1 MSSSS
6 VYVLHTVLRIF
17 IYFNSTKMILDELI
31 SDVLMMRFRDA
42 SLIAY
47 MRAESTYVAA
57 VVVNQLY
64 YIDIAHAST
73 IEIWE
78 LFLEFR
84 PHTAT

>member
-1 MSSSS
+1 
-6 VYVLHTVLRIF
+6 
-17 IYFNSTKMILDELI
+17 MILDELI

-64 YIDIAHAST
+64 YIVIAHPS
-73 IEIWE
+73 
-78 LFLEFR
+78 R
-84 PHTAT
+84 N

>member
-64 YIDIAHAST
+64 YIVIAHPS
-73 IEIWE
+73 
-78 LFLEFR
+78 R
-84 PHTAT
+84 N